1 MWFDIL
7 TYENINTQSLPS
19 LSVFIQKKIDTD
31 STPYLF
37 SENQFSTN
45 SILINKSKLR
55 MNIEKYEKIL
65 HIVHLLLQIISDIID
80 IIM

>member
-1 MWFDIL
+1 MKIL
-7 TYENINTQSLPS
+7 THNHSPPYQYLY
-19 LSVFIQKKIDTD
+19 KKIDTD